1 MLGILILVYTLI
13 KESFLVLLNFIES
26 DCYLYLILCICKN
39 DNNIKNNNDIRNDYT
54 KKKDS
59 LIFNLIMLLWYSFAN
74 NKVNSINRNV
84 IYQLILH
91 LEESKISLC
100 I

>member
-1 MLGILILVYTLI
+1 MIIQ
-13 KESFLVLLNFIES
+13 
-26 DCYLYLILCICKN
+26 
-39 DNNIKNNNDIRNDYT
+39 